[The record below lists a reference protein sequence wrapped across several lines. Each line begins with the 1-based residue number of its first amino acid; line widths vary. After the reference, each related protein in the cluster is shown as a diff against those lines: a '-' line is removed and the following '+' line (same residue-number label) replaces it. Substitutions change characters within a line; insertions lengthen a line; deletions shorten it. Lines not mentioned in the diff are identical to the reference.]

1 MITDLQLLLVCI
13 LCTVLLL
20 TFYHYRLIQKLKTK
34 NPSAVQIDKK
44 LELQDKTKHLSTIII
59 DRNFQP
65 QQKSEN
71 LPAVIFGRKPQ
82 PEFKLHR
89 KIELLESSLDD
100 KNDDDSWC
108 LINYFEMN
116 STVGRT
122 FEGKNKTII
131 VDGFF
136 NPGNDTDRFSLG
148 QLTNVN
154 RSLEVEKVRRYI
166 GKGVELSFINGEL
179 HIECLSE
186 NAIFV
191 LSKSLNCASYWPAD
205 TVNELPNKCCMSVF
219 NEAAFFQQINRAA
232 KEGYEA
238 VQKLT
243 EMCFI
248 RLSFVKGWGAEYD
261 PQEVTLMPCW
271 IEITLL
277 EPLEMIDK
285 VLSRMTPPLDYCSSD

>member
-1 MITDLQLLLVCI
+1 MTDLQILLVCI
-13 LCTVLLL
+13 ICIVLLL
-20 TFYHYRLIQKLKTK
+20 TFYLYRLIEKLKTK
-34 NPSAVQIDKK
+34 NPSAVQNQIDKQ
-44 LELQDKTKHLSTIII
+44 LEVQDKTKHLSAIII

-71 LPAVIFGRKPQ
+71 VPAVIFGRKPQ
-82 PEFKLHR
+82 PEFKLVR

-100 KNDDDSWC
+100 KNDDSWC
-108 LINYFEMN
+108 LINYFELN

-122 FEGKNKTII
+122 FEAKNKTVI

-136 NPGNDTDRFSLG
+136 NPGNATDRFSLG

-154 RSLEVEKVRRYI
+154 RSMEVEKVRRYI

-191 LSKSLNCASYWPAD
+191 LSKSLNCASYWPDD
-205 TVNELPNKCCMSVF
+205 TVNKLPNKCGMKIF
-219 NEAAFFQQINRAA
+219 NKAAFFHQLNQAA
-232 KEGYEA
+232 KEDYEA

-248 RLSFVKGWGAEYD
+248 RLSFVKAWGPEYNT
-261 PQEVTLMPCW
+261 QEVTLMPCW

-285 VLSRMTPPLDYCSSD
+285 VLSRMTPPLGYCSSD